1 MPVRKQSENRTCFL
15 DYQKLSRFYSLGGIV
30 LYVYPAC
37 PFVSGCTT
45 SSDKKHINYNTK
57 RKKEKKKK
65 VYIYIYICLINIF
78 AV

>member
-45 SSDKKHINYNTK
+45 SSDKKHVTDTPNS
-57 RKKEKKKK
+57 KKEKKKK
-65 VYIYIYICLINIF
+65 SVYIYIY
-78 AV
+78 V